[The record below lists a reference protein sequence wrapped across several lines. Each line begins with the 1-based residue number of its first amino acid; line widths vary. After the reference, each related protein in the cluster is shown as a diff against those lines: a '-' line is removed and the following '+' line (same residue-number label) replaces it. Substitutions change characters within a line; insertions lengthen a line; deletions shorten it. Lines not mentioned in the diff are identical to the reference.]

1 MRITIIGATG
11 MVGSRI
17 VAEASARR
25 HDVIAASRNPKPA
38 ASAAQRI
45 DSSNLVRFEPGV
57 CSTGACSTSD
67 YSTGAE
73 YQMRV
78 DAADRAAV
86 DRALNGAEAVVLSVR
101 AQADKG
107 EEFARLSSTV
117 LDCSAHAGVPLLIVG
132 GAGPLLAPD
141 EPGVAVIDVPRYVPL
156 QWRSIA
162 AASIAQLDVCQNHA
176 NQNWTY
182 LSPPAV
188 LEPGTRTGVYQRG
201 TTTLLTADDGSSR
214 ISVEDLAVAVIDE
227 LESPGHEQRITV
239 AH

>member
-1 MRITIIGATG
+1 MRITVIGATG

-25 HDVIAASRNPKPA
+25 HDVIAASRNPKSA
-38 ASAAQRI
+38 DGAAQRI
-45 DSSNLVRFEPGV
+45 DSGNLVRFDPGI
-57 CSTGACSTSD
+57 CSTGAES
-67 YSTGAE
+67 
-73 YQMRV
+73 QMRV
-78 DAADRAAV
+78 DAADPAAV

-141 EPGVAVIDVPRYVPL
+141 EPGVAVINVPRYVPL

-227 LESPGHEQRITV
+227 LESPGHEQQITV